1 VTDRVRVRPA
11 SLSDHEAVA
20 RLYVQLKRHHQE
32 LQSFSPR
39 YSLDDE
45 RWDEV
50 AGAALEDPDVFMHVA
65 EIGGRVVG
73 FMKITYAEKPW
84 GVSCELE
91 TMVVDEKERGRGV
104 GTRMLE
110 KAEILAREHGA
121 KGIRINVLIPNYG
134 GRGFYERA
142 GYEAFAVR
150 YGKPLRD

>member
-1 VTDRVRVRPA
+1 VTDQVRVRPA
-11 SLSDHEAVA
+11 SPSDHEAVA
-20 RLYVQLKRHHQE
+20 QLYVQLKRHQQE
-32 LQSFSPR
+32 LQPSNPR
-39 YSLDDE
+39 YTIADD
-45 RWDEV
+45 RWAEV
-50 AGAALEDPDVFMHVA
+50 ARAALEDPDVFVHVA

-84 GVSCELE
+84 GVACELE

-110 KAEILAREHGA
+110 KAEAIAHESGA
-121 KGIRINVLIPNYG
+121 KGMRIDVLIPNYG
-134 GRGFYERA
+134 GREFYERA